1 MQHLLA
7 VALRNGKTIPYQD
20 ELCRAIQ
27 ALTAEDFRRL
37 LAEPGAWK
45 ALVEK
50 LDAQM
55 MGIFKRSFALGLV
68 RRWLEVAPEEATTR
82 VAEVLKAIPAG
93 SDMRGCLIDAL
104 AKQRPEVLLAIADS
118 SKDTKERG
126 NFIAKALAELAAQHL
141 TKARAWLDRLPEGT
155 DRKEAEKAI
164 RKGMVQADP
173 MRVVELAGLD
183 INRSEASEL
192 LVAAANRAEEM
203 GVGMLR
209 QLATA
214 SMPDWCRSDVLF
226 TLTFSDPEMT
236 IDLAKSIQNS
246 SVEVT
251 EPLRNAFSALAR
263 TDRAHALERMEG
275 LTGKNLTAAVGAI
288 GAEWVASEPVAALDW
303 LASRPEEERIENP
316 SSFAPLD
323 CLKTVFGRWVKQE
336 PAAARAWADAL
347 PAGKTRDTVQR
358 QLASSLADLGQ
369 PAEATKILA
378 SMGDAVDPK
387 AVRDVALIWAQRD
400 PHAAAEWAIAQ
411 PDGAMQTQALAA
423 VVGAWANNDSRETQA
438 WLAQFPAGEARDKCV
453 VAFLRRE
460 SSWAMD
466 VKQSFAEFDAWFDL
480 IEDPWQR
487 TQAAE
492 RRYWS
497 AEKSD
502 PAGARAWLSSLRNVD
517 PERIR
522 MTLRKP

>member
-1 MQHLLA
+1 MRHLLA

-20 ELCRAIQ
+20 ELYRAVQ

-37 LAEPGAWK
+37 LAEPDAWK

-50 LDAQM
+50 LDARM
-55 MGIFKRSFALGLV
+55 MGNFKRSFATGLV
-68 RRWLEVAPEEATTR
+68 RRWLEVAPEEMEAQ
-82 VAEVLKAIPAG
+82 VAKVLKSLPAA

-104 AKQRPEVLLAIADS
+104 AKQRPEVLLAMADS
-118 SKDTKERG
+118 SKDAKERG
-126 NFIAKALAELAAQHL
+126 SFITKALTELAAQNL
-141 TKARAWLDRLPEGT
+141 TKARAWLDRLPEGI

-173 MRVVELAGLD
+173 MRVVALAGSD
-183 INRSEASEL
+183 ISRREASDL
-192 LVAAANRAEEM
+192 LVAAANRAEKM

-214 SMPDWCRSDVLF
+214 SMPDWCRSHVLF

-263 TDRAHALERMEG
+263 TDRAHALERLEG
-275 LTGKNLTAAVGAI
+275 LAGKHLTAAIGAI

-303 LASRPEEERIENP
+303 LASRPEEERIANP
-316 SSFAPLD
+316 SSFAPQD
-323 CLKTVFGRWVKQE
+323 CLKTVFGTWVKQE
-336 PAAARAWADAL
+336 PAEARAWADAL

-438 WLAQFPAGEARDKCV
+438 WLAQFPAGMHATS
-453 VAFLRRE
+453 A
-460 SSWAMD
+460 SWPFSG
-466 VKQSFAEFDAWFDL
+466 VKAVGRWTRSNRSQNSMRGS
-480 IEDPWQR
+480 I
-487 TQAAE
+487 
-492 RRYWS
+492 
-497 AEKSD
+497 
-502 PAGARAWLSSLRNVD
+502 
-517 PERIR
+517 
-522 MTLRKP
+522 